1 MISLE
6 VIESSFLAASSYDAC
21 EECTEFTLNFA
32 QWICVIA
39 IDEAD
44 RISARPLAPCQLVMY
59 ALVTELVY
67 HCTVVF

>member
-1 MISLE
+1 VISFE
-6 VIESSFLAASSYDAC
+6 VIVSSFLAASSYDTC
-21 EECTEFTLNFA
+21 EECTEFPLNFA

-44 RISARPLAPCQLVMY
+44 RISARPLAPCHLAMY
-59 ALVTELVY
+59 TLVTELVH